1 MKFIRHIIIALAFIA
16 VFIWVSVFYSTE
28 YSGDKIDLSVTE
40 DKSPA
45 VKVALNG
52 LSQLLSY
59 ADKIPMLNFLPV
71 AKIGANYE
79 IEATKDIYH
88 DLKANVENKYNVGED
103 VVSLAP
109 VVVDSSIKSISWS
122 DIVNKV
128 KTALSK
134 DWFRH

>member
-71 AKIGANYE
+71 AK
-79 IEATKDIYH
+79 DIYH